1 MGRHRQPITY
11 SPPITDPISQLVRV
25 PNTAPAGPN
34 EATCWLQGAPVH
46 TLPNLKG
53 IPTMVMVSQASTP
66 TQTQVCMHQFL
77 EQAGVKNDFIRLEKE
92 ELYGNGHLMNVELN
106 SDQIAQ
112 FLVDW
117 LGRHSL

>member
-1 MGRHRQPITY
+1 MHR
-11 SPPITDPISQLVRV
+11 
-25 PNTAPAGPN
+25 
-34 EATCWLQGAPVH
+34 
-46 TLPNLKG
+46 
-53 IPTMVMVSQASTP
+53 
-66 TQTQVCMHQFL
+66 FL

-92 ELYGNGHLMNVELN
+92 GLYGNGHLMNVELN

>member
-1 MGRHRQPITY
+1 
-11 SPPITDPISQLVRV
+11 
-25 PNTAPAGPN
+25 
-34 EATCWLQGAPVH
+34 
-46 TLPNLKG
+46 
-53 IPTMVMVSQASTP
+53 MVMVSQSSFAA
-66 TQTQVCMHQFL
+66 QTEVCMHRFL

-92 ELYGNGHLMNVELN
+92 GLYGNGHLMNVELN